1 MPHNGLLLLFA
12 MLPNSRKSK
21 NRKKK
26 VVRIVALVLL
36 AASVSIASGYFFAV
50 QKKQEK
56 TVISPLARE
65 VLGKSAF
72 DDDSDTSY
80 IKEKLSKI
88 DIDLTSIVASGSSYR
103 LLLKDGEEV
112 IFSSQKSLDS
122 QISSLQFITLHL
134 TMEGRRFHRLDLRFD
149 KPVIV
154 F

>member
-1 MPHNGLLLLFA
+1 MQHNTLFPLFV
-12 MLPNSRKSK
+12 MLQNSRKSK

-26 VVRIVALVLL
+26 VVRIIALVIL

-50 QKKQEK
+50 QQKQRQ
-56 TVISPLARE
+56 TLISPLAQG
-65 VLGKSAF
+65 VLGKSVSN
-72 DDDSDTSY
+72 DDSDISY
-80 IKEKLSKI
+80 IKEKLSKLT
-88 DIDLTSIVASGSSYR
+88 IDLTSIVASGSSYR
-103 LLLKDGEEV
+103 LTLKDGEEV